1 MVQVSY
7 TNESWATQIKNPQ
20 DRRPVFAGLAE
31 KFGGKLRDAYLAL
44 GEADVIAIYDAPDA
58 AAAAGIG
65 MAIAAAGH
73 CKAVKTT
80 ALVSIDDGLTVMRRA
95 GESQYQAPR

>member
-1 MVQVSY
+1 M
-7 TNESWATQIKNPQ
+7 
-20 DRRPVFAGLAE
+20 
-31 KFGGKLRDAYLAL
+31 
-44 GEADVIAIYDAPDA
+44 IAIYDAPDA